1 MEAYEFRHLWQPC
14 MGRVKPISDELNVLQ
29 SLSFF
34 QYSFSWAKIY
44 TRGIKKKYKVKSSLS
59 WSNIQEQAEFYLSLK
74 F

>member
-14 MGRVKPISDELNVLQ
+14 MGRVKPISDELNVSQ

-34 QYSFSWAKIY
+34 QYLFSWWKIY
-44 TRGIKKKYKVKSSLS
+44 TRGIKKYKVKSSLS
-59 WSNIQEQAEFYLSLK
+59 WSNIQELAEFYLSVK